1 MTKNKIQD
9 NVALNLAPVM
19 FIEEVTDEE
28 ELKSVYGGGET
39 PPDSVLNSKINSALV
54 NHGIPSSE
62 DPNNPYTLTEEA
74 VSAFKGVAVNET

>member
-1 MTKNKIQD
+1 MIKNKIKD

-19 FIEEVTDEE
+19 FIEEVTDDE

-54 NHGIPSSE
+54 SHGIILLN
-62 DPNNPYTLTEEA
+62 DPNNPNTLTEEA
-74 VSAFKGVAVNET
+74 VSAFKEVSGN